1 MGDSSGTDVPEGY
14 ELKVFALRRGQT
26 IAVVSAPSS
35 AVRETTDWRG
45 PDCPSSVPFLGA
57 NRAEVFR
64 ELLRLGILQINLRLF
79 RVGCE

>member
-1 MGDSSGTDVPEGY
+1 MIPD
-14 ELKVFALRRGQT
+14 ELEILAVTGQT
-26 IAVVSAPSS
+26 ITVVSVSCFRVSEA
-35 AVRETTDWRG
+35 TDWRG